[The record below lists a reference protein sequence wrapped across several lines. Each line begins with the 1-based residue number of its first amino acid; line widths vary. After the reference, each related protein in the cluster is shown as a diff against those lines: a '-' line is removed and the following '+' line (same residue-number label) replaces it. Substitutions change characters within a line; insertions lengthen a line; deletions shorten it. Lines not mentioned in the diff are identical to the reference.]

1 MENKTPATLGSA
13 KRGTPATITVMSDT
27 ICPWCYVGKRKLDAA
42 LAILSADG
50 LETDVEWKPFLLNP
64 DMQAGG
70 VDRRAYRSAK
80 FGSWARSQALDHQ
93 VASAGAAFGLAFNH
107 ELMERTPNTTLS
119 HVLIALARQ
128 EGGSWLQDKIV
139 EALFAAYFTNGR
151 DVGDADVLATIA
163 SEVGMDRAFTL
174 KALANS
180 DRADFIRL
188 EDAAAKQLGIRGV
201 PAFAA
206 GGRVL
211 ASGAQDPVTLAK
223 LLSRTLAK
231 GADADLQLAD
241 IVA

>member
-1 MENKTPATLGSA
+1 MHTRTPDILGTEDRHS
-13 KRGTPATITVMSDT
+13 RGTITVISDS

-50 LETDVEWKPFLLNP
+50 LKADVEWKPFLLNP
-64 DMQAGG
+64 DMPAGG
-70 VDRRAYRSAK
+70 ADRRGYRSAK

-93 VASAGAAFGLAFNH
+93 VATAGAAFGLAFNH

-119 HVLIALARQ
+119 HVLIALAYQ

-174 KALANS
+174 KALANP
-180 DRADFIRL
+180 DRADFIRV

-211 ASGAQDPVTLAK
+211 ASGAQDPATLAK
-223 LLSRTLAK
+223 LLSRSLAS
-231 GADADLQLAD
+231 GADADLQQAD